1 MTIDEFRRR
10 LIALLQQAS
19 ALPPD
24 DVLHEHDTSGLPNST
39 RIGCRKR
46 LRLYRRP
53 PSLRGD
59 DVEALMTMVM
69 GTPPKLA
76 QRAREL

>member
-46 LRLYRRP
+46 LRLYRR
-53 PSLRGD
+53 LRGE